1 MDAITSQPVLTEV
14 SNEVA
19 LSPTVSNSD
28 TAASAEKAQIKGLL
42 AEARNTREMLLEF
55 KAAVESGEYQG
66 HKMLA
71 LAKGVSFLVA
81 IINQNSA
88 HIDNLQERLK

>member
-1 MDAITSQPVLTEV
+1 MDNANVLAAEAMERIKTDSTNPVVDE
-14 SNEVA
+14 
-19 LSPTVSNSD
+19 TV
-28 TAASAEKAQIKGLL
+28 QIKALL

-55 KAAVESGEYQG
+55 KSAVESGEYQG

-71 LAKGVSFLVA
+71 LAKGLSFIVA
-81 IINQNSA
+81 IVNQNAA